1 MNEKLQTYDR
11 NSKHYKSF
19 MCVWIKRCYQYSIKR
34 IYHSFFCHK
43 KNVAKDAVCV
53 VSARK
58 FSCEIFT
65 SYDILILVGFFML

>member
-1 MNEKLQTYDR
+1 MKNY
-11 NSKHYKSF
+11 KH
-19 MCVWIKRCYQYSIKR
+19 MTGIQNITRALCVWIKRCYQYSIKR